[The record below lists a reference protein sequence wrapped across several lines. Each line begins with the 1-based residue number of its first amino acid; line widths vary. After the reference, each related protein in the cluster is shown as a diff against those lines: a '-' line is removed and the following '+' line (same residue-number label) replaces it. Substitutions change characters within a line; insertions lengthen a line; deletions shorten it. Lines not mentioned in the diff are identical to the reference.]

1 LGRSDEEEQ
10 RVRERERERER
21 ESKHFFFFGLGFC
34 LPEVRR
40 CYFIFSD
47 LKGEG
52 SRVYSELWSPNAGKT
67 RKKENDGKEEKGCYR
82 TSSPSSEKSLFLLL
96 CLALSFSLFLLL
108 LLSLSSLSLS
118 LPLSLIRFDLVNDD
132 DYRLCF
138 WEQAGAGDTLASF
151 SFLFLPLSFD
161 VTVQLW
167 RVEW

>member
-1 LGRSDEEEQ
+1 M
-10 RVRERERERER
+10 RERER
-21 ESKHFFFFGLGFC
+21 ESKHFFFGLSFC

-40 CYFIFSD
+40 CYFLFSD
-47 LKGEG
+47 LKGEV

-96 CLALSFSLFLLL
+96 CLALSFSLSLSFSLFLLL